1 MIVVAHGI
9 VAGPDLVTDTLAIG
23 VTVSVALAAT
33 VLLPALVVNAPIAI
47 VLL

>member
-1 MIVVAHGI
+1 MVVPQGI

-23 VTVSVALAAT
+23 VTVRVALAAAA
-33 VLLPALVVNAPIAI
+33 LLPALVVNAPMAM